1 MLLPESPAKAVP
13 HRGRRVPF
21 AWRIALSSSAVLV
34 TLIVAMLA
42 YVNFQAHRFVTDRIA
57 ADLLQGRTRT
67 ETIIEDQFSTLT
79 LTAQLVADI
88 PALKALLSNTDSPTI
103 RDFLLSYQ
111 ERNHSPDLL
120 IALDAAGRVLAR
132 TDSSRSDA
140 IPDVQSTWIGRVL
153 AGDQG
158 VRGTLPAHD
167 AIYNAVMVPCEADA
181 ARFGFVLAGSRVDN
195 AFAHKLSEASH
206 GEIII
211 LGKHLLGSTLPAH
224 QLPWATAESWR
235 SDSGNTTGRRRV
247 WIGAE
252 AYSVLPILLSY
263 PGAPT
268 VIGLQ
273 SDDKALAP
281 YRRIQVGLLILGL
294 LGTGLGIASSAVL
307 ARHVTA
313 PIAELVQGTHKV
325 ASGNFDFRL
334 NVPRGDEIGD
344 LAQSFNNMTK
354 GLRERADMQR
364 FVSQSTLEMIQS
376 TRQRTHAGERK
387 LLTILFSDIR
397 GFTALSERMPPEQV
411 VNILNRILTLQAER
425 VKAFSGDIDKYIGDA
440 IMALFQGQNAALDAI
455 HCATEIQQSIQAY
468 NASISPNEPRIEVG
482 IGVASGEVILGSIGS
497 EDRRDFTAIGS
508 HVNLCARLCSLA
520 KPREILVAEST
531 YQQVRNLVRTERLEP
546 QHVKGFSEAVPVYRM
561 LAGGYL
567 YPGSD

>member
-1 MLLPESPAKAVP
+1 
-13 HRGRRVPF
+13 
-21 AWRIALSSSAVLV
+21 
-34 TLIVAMLA
+34 VAMLA

-120 IALDAAGRVLAR
+120 IALDAGGRVLAR
-132 TDSSRSDA
+132 TDSSRPDA

-153 AGDQG
+153 AGDPG

-195 AFAHKLSEASH
+195 AFARKLSDASH
-206 GEIII
+206 DEIII
-211 LGKHLLGSTLPAH
+211 LGKHVLGSTLPAQ
-224 QLPWATAESWR
+224 QLPWTTAEKWR
-235 SDSGNTTGRRRV
+235 SDSGSNTGRRRV

-252 AYSVLPILLSY
+252 AYSVLPIILSY

-268 VIGLQ
+268 VIGLL

-313 PIAELVQGTHKV
+313 PIAELVQGTRQV

-376 TRQRTHAGERK
+376 TRQRTFAGERK

-440 IMALFQGQNAALDAI
+440 IMALFQGENAALDAI
-455 HCATEIQQSIQAY
+455 HCATEIQQAIQAY
-468 NASISPNEPRIEVG
+468 NAGISPNEPRIEVG
-482 IGVASGEVILGSIGS
+482 IGIASGEVILGSIGS
-497 EDRRDFTAIGS
+497 ENRRDFTAIGS

-520 KPREILVAEST
+520 KPREILMAEST
-531 YQQVRNLVRTERLEP
+531 HQQVRNLVRTECLEP

-567 YPGSD
+567 YPGAD